1 MKTVKNYF
9 YLGIIG
15 LIAAMMIFLVLLIG
29 IIPFLGIQVFDRINT
44 QFMRIPRRVRFIS
57 FFILLIASMGIFI
70 ELSIGWNSFKQYLIA
85 LVIAILLFILPAS
98 RKLLRDELK
107 KSHYLMRYYL
117 LVIFLLPFVLYFI
130 LAGVNPAWDASEV
143 MKYSA
148 ITVSST
154 LGGLVFTAAT
164 LFNKDKDREK
174 YCELIAVAQ
183 KLIIATLLFPTF
195 NVEVQQLKQLLQS
208 AF

>member
-1 MKTVKNYF
+1 
-9 YLGIIG
+9 
-15 LIAAMMIFLVLLIG
+15 
-29 IIPFLGIQVFDRINT
+29 
-44 QFMRIPRRVRFIS
+44 
-57 FFILLIASMGIFI
+57 
-70 ELSIGWNSFKQYLIA
+70 
-85 LVIAILLFILPAS
+85 
-98 RKLLRDELK
+98 
-107 KSHYLMRYYL
+107 
-117 LVIFLLPFVLYFI
+117 
-130 LAGVNPAWDASEV
+130 